1 MSDDNI
7 SDSGNRPFASW
18 PGLKQE
24 RTPAPASHIETSAPA
39 LPPTSV
45 PLTLPELRFVLE
57 SKLVAE
63 QPPETSDGSSPDG
76 LPPSRYEHG
85 LWRAGWTDG
94 RIGETP
100 DPQLHLVASQGKLTR
115 ALRTAEAKK
124 QLAAAESDAQHKRF
138 IAEQRQK
145 EWDDISTEHNHVV
158 DDQRRNA
165 VGYSKLLAWIYLL
178 FGIGIF
184 IADMPLSLKVAPAL
198 GVSTRQSPSNG
209 GPPVSADNLSQLLYN
224 LDTLWEPAAVA
235 VGIAALTIAFKILID
250 KLQKPR
256 RYETMLSKALLF
268 LLLAAIFSA
277 MIYAFV
283 LIGQA
288 RAAHAGAGANVNRA
302 WLFTILAIM
311 FPLVCGYCFSMAR
324 AAFQNVAH
332 YDLVTKQRAEAWVS
346 HTEAHLAMKQADA
359 AATGASEELKSIE
372 GDHVEEE
379 FLKNLYLHG
388 YQRGR
393 CVPETIDQQA
403 SLYDRCEALV
413 HHWLANLQQSDHE
426 AAERR
431 L

>member
-7 SDSGNRPFASW
+7 SDRGNRPFASW

-24 RTPAPASHIETSAPA
+24 NTTAATPIEASVPILPPASV
-39 LPPTSV
+39 PP
-45 PLTLPELRFVLE
+45 PELRFVLE

-63 QPPETSDGSSPDG
+63 QPPETSDGSSPNG

-100 DPQLHLVASQGKLTR
+100 DPQLQLVASQGKLTR

-124 QLAAAESDAQHKRF
+124 QVASAEADAAHKRF

-145 EWDDISTEHNHVV
+145 EWDDISTEYDHVV

-165 VGYSKLLAWIYLL
+165 VGYSKVLAWIYVL

-198 GVSTRQSPSNG
+198 GVSVRQSPSNG

-235 VGIAALTIAFKILID
+235 VGIAALTIAFKILVD
-250 KLQKPR
+250 KLQKPH
-256 RYETMLSKALLF
+256 RYETGLSKTLLF
-268 LLLAAIFSA
+268 LLLAGIFGA

-288 RAAHAGAGANVNRA
+288 RAAHAGAGAGVNRA

-324 AAFQNVAH
+324 AAFQNVTHHA
-332 YDLVTKQRAEAWVS
+332 LVTKQRAETWIN
-346 HTEAHLAMKQADA
+346 HCQAHLAMKHADGVA
-359 AATGASEELKSIE
+359 AGALEDMKSVE

-379 FLKNLYLHG
+379 FLRNLYLHG

-413 HHWLANLQQSDHE
+413 HHWLAKMPQSDHE

-431 L
+431 V

>member
-1 MSDDNI
+1 MSDKTI

-18 PGLKQE
+18 PGLKKE
-24 RTPAPASHIETSAPA
+24 NLPTAEPVIETSTPIV
-39 LPPTSV
+39 PP
-45 PLTLPELRFVLE
+45 PPPIPPPELRFVLE

-63 QPPETSDGSSPDG
+63 QPPETSDGSSQDG

-100 DPQLHLVASQGKLTR
+100 DPQLQLVASQGKLTR

-124 QLAAAESDAQHKRF
+124 QLAAAEADAQHKSF

-145 EWDDISTEHNHVV
+145 EWNDISTEYDHVV

-165 VGYSKLLAWIYLL
+165 VGYSKILAWIYLL

-256 RYETMLSKALLF
+256 RYETWWSKAFLF
-268 LLLAAIFSA
+268 LLLAAIFAA

-324 AAFQNVAH
+324 AAFQNVTH
-332 YDLVTKQRAEAWVS
+332 YDLVTKQRTEAWVS
-346 HTEAHLAMKQADA
+346 HTDAHLAMKHSEAIA
-359 AATGASEELKSIE
+359 KGALEELKSIE

-413 HHWLANLQQSDHE
+413 HHWLANIQQSDHE
-426 AAERR
+426 AAERQV
-431 L
+431 